1 MNRFEIHV
9 GPMHMV
15 MNGKALQKLREKQ
28 QRYPDL
34 PEPHIMLAQL
44 QELNQMGGVAAAV
57 VKSKDGKE
65 RLELYTSSYSLA
77 LYDSPQHDGY
87 TIAHLESLNLN
98 AHERLR
104 KGTLWLR
111 TQGWYLYGDLN
122 QIPRGNGFTA
132 LPNAD
137 QNSWGAI
144 TRAWR
149 QLEQHR
155 RASAQ
160 EQPEQ
165 LSRAHERYL
174 DLLDDLIDVTQSL
187 DQEKNSLNTGIPYRK
202 VESAGEERGTLRD
215 IYIFRLTDIPQLN
228 EKSMLRIKGTP
239 VDLRGRVMELE
250 GAKLTLKFEKLID
263 RKHIPDHG
271 ELEPVMSPII
281 YDKQREAV
289 KLLREGNAKNV
300 HLLHV
305 LVEHHYLPYQPD
317 PILQSSDRELMLL
330 TPDEQFESFRRALT
344 VPDFLMVLGP
354 PGTGKTRTITEITR
368 YCGMRN
374 KRVLLA
380 SGTHKAVDNVLER
393 MPPELSVVRFG
404 HESNIS
410 EKMRS
415 KMIDVR
421 AQELKKM
428 LLDNT
433 AEQATQLSA
442 LLASKQEDEAREMQL
457 TQEIVNLSRQEEH
470 LQVLYQQRSRVEE
483 RVTAPLKPRLT
494 EIEAALQQ
502 RFDQIVRSKNGIV
515 RLDERQ
521 GRARARSSHPLFGW
535 IFKILLSYYL
545 SRIARR
551 QRLIQEA
558 QPEVERLRQEQA
570 SLQQARQQA
579 LLADGEYQ
587 HNERSLQQQ
596 ITIYKSLWTA
606 LVTTANPLRVQMA
619 GLVAEQPP
627 LQPEGAATIQRY
639 LSWYRQE
646 RDLLER
652 RARLMQEWREEVG
665 KATNQL
671 DPELLHYAD
680 VVGVTCIG
688 AATARGLE
696 NIEFDLAI
704 VDEAGQIGLP
714 DLLVP
719 LVRARRAVLVGDHN
733 QLPPFVDS
741 EVQTWL
747 RNLSAQTTFLTEDGG
762 AGIEV
767 EQVRDLLTR
776 SAFEQL
782 FLAREDPAHLVRF
795 TRQGRMPRVIAD
807 FASRHF
813 YNGRLGTFEDEKMRH
828 TLDRDPLFRYPFV
841 VVDTADAPPNI
852 RYEREQKTLENL
864 NESGYVNVIEARLI
878 ADIAEVYQR
887 AGKEWVVIVPYR
899 AQARRIIRELE
910 QRLDTHD
917 FALEERVSTVDS
929 FQGGERNKVIYGF
942 TRSNERGKIG
952 FLKELRRLN
961 VAMTRAQQQLVLV
974 GNFST
979 LTRSEDERFN
989 SVMMDLHRYASQ
1001 NGELFTSAACLSR
1014 ISNCQEHKSSSGA

>member
-1 MNRFEIHV
+1 MNRFEIYA
-9 GPMHMV
+9 GPIHMV
-15 MNGKALQKLREKQ
+15 MNGKSLQKLREKQ
-28 QRYPDL
+28 QRYPYL

-44 QELNQMGGVAAAV
+44 QDLNHQGGVPAAV
-57 VKSKDGKE
+57 IKSRDGKE
-65 RLELYTSSYSLA
+65 HLELYTSSYYLA

-98 AHERLR
+98 THERLR
-104 KGTLWLR
+104 QGTLWLR
-111 TQGWYLYGDLN
+111 TQGWYLYSELS
-122 QIPRGNGFTA
+122 QIPRANGLTSLA
-132 LPNAD
+132 NVD

-149 QLEQHR
+149 QLEQHKR
-155 RASAQ
+155 SSVQ

-165 LSRAHERYL
+165 LSRAHEHYL
-174 DLLDDLIDVTQSL
+174 DLLEDLIDVTQRL
-187 DQEKNSLNTGIPYRK
+187 DQEKNSLNTGIPYRQ

-215 IYIFRLTDIPQLN
+215 IYIFRLTDVPQLN
-228 EKSMLRIKGTP
+228 EKSMLRVKGAP
-239 VDLRGRVMELE
+239 ADLRGRVMELE
-250 GAKLTLKFEKLID
+250 GTKLTLKFEKLIN

-289 KLLREGNAKNV
+289 QLLREGNAKNV
-300 HLLHV
+300 HLLQV
-305 LVEHHYLPYQPD
+305 LVDHRYQAYQPD

-368 YCGMRN
+368 YCGLRH

-421 AQELKKM
+421 AQELQKM

-433 AEQATQLSA
+433 AGQMEQLSA
-442 LLASKQEDEAREMQL
+442 ILTSTQEDEARETRL
-457 TQEIVNLSRQEEH
+457 TQEIANLARQEEY
-470 LQVLYQQRSRVEE
+470 LQVLYQQRARIEE
-483 RVTAPLKPRLT
+483 RVTAPFKPGLT
-494 EIEAALQQ
+494 KIEAALQQ
-502 RFDQIVRSKNGIV
+502 RLNDISRAQNGIV

-521 GRARARSSHPLFGW
+521 SRARIRSLHPLVGW

-551 QRLIQEA
+551 QQLIQEA

-579 LLADGEYQ
+579 LLADDEYQ
-587 HNERSLQQQ
+587 NNERTFQYQVAIYDNMWMAQLNIASALQTR
-596 ITIYKSLWTA
+596 IASA
-606 LVTTANPLRVQMA
+606 
-619 GLVAEQPP
+619 VATQPP
-627 LQPEGAATIQRY
+627 LQPKGVGTLQRY
-639 LSWYRQE
+639 LSWYRRE
-646 RDLLER
+646 REQLER
-652 RARLMQEWREEVG
+652 KARLMQDWREEVG
-665 KATNQL
+665 RATDQL
-671 DPELLHYAD
+671 YPELLHYAD

-747 RNLSAQTTFLTEDGG
+747 RNLSAQTTFLTED
-762 AGIEV
+762 ADVEVDV
-767 EQVRDLLTR
+767 EQVKDLLTR

-828 TLDRDPLFRYPFV
+828 TLDHDPLFRYPFV

-852 RYEREQKTLENL
+852 RYEQEQKTLENL

-878 ADIAEVYQR
+878 ASIAEVYQR

-910 QRLDTHD
+910 KLLDAHD

-979 LTRSEDERFN
+979 LTKSEDDRFN
-989 SVMMDLHRYASQ
+989 YVMMDLQRYASQ
-1001 NGELFTSAACLSR
+1001 NGELLTSSACLSR
-1014 ISNCQEHKSSSGA
+1014 LRNSQTHKSSSGA